1 MGAVIHAV
9 DAMAASIRHSGI
21 GAPMTDSLWLWPLCE
36 TLHFIGLALVIGI
49 VGFFDLRLIGFF
61 RQIPVSAAREL
72 MPFALFG
79 FGLNLVTGVLFFV
92 GHPEQYVHDMA
103 WWLKVGSLALAGLN
117 AAVFEAAVGARTV
130 TVGAGEETPAA
141 AKAIGVVSIVAWFGV
156 LFWGRMLPFIGNAF

>member
-1 MGAVIHAV
+1 MNALV
-9 DAMAASIRHSGI
+9 
-21 GAPMTDSLWLWPLCE
+21 LWLQSTGVSHFVVSNTWVWPLCE